1 MLSKFLRPG
10 DRIEL
15 QMVEHQRKDEDSQR
29 VFISEIHEILSE
41 DQMEIVMPM
50 EKTKLILLPVDVEY
64 DLTIYAQH
72 GLFQCF
78 ARVIDR
84 YKSNNVYIL
93 VVELTTNLR
102 KHQRREYYR
111 YSCALDMSSR
121 ELEENEIKAVELREP
136 FLLTPGL
143 PIKRSVIV
151 DISGGGLRF
160 VSEQRYEPESLIY
173 CSYSLLQN
181 DNKKKEYQIVGK
193 VLTVTELSNRRGT
206 YEHRVQYVDLDKDVR
221 EEIIRFIFEEER
233 KNRKKERYND
243 K

>member
-15 QMVEHQRKDEDSQR
+15 QMVERHKKDEESSR
-29 VFISEIHEILSE
+29 VFVSEIHEILSE

-111 YSCALDMSSR
+111 YSCALDMGSR
-121 ELEENEIKAVELREP
+121 ELEENEIKAVELKEP

-160 VSEQRYEPESLIY
+160 VSEQKYEPDSLIY

-181 DNKKKEYQIVGK
+181 GEKKLYEVVGK
-193 VLTVTELSNRRGT
+193 VLTVTELSNRRGS
-206 YEHRVQYVDLDKDVR
+206 YEHRVQYVDLDKEVR

>member
-1 MLSKFLRPG
+1 MLSKFLQPG

-15 QMVEHQRKDEDSQR
+15 EMVEHNKGNEDSHR
-29 VFISEIHEILSE
+29 VFVSEIHEILSE

-50 EKTKLILLPVDVEY
+50 EKTKLILLPIDKEY
-64 DLTIYAQH
+64 DLTLYGQN
-72 GLFQCF
+72 GVFQCF

-84 YKSNNVYIL
+84 YKSNNIYLL

-111 YSCALDMSSR
+111 YSCALEMCSR
-121 ELEENEIKAVELREP
+121 ELEEKEVKAVELKEP

-143 PIKRSVIV
+143 PLKRSVIV

-160 VSEQRYEPESLIY
+160 VSEHKYEPDSLVY
-173 CSYSLLQN
+173 CSYSLLNHNQ
-181 DNKKKEYQIVGK
+181 KKKYEIVGK
-193 VLTVTELSNRRGT
+193 VLTVTELANRRGT
-206 YEHRVQYVDLDKDVR
+206 YEHRVQYVDMDKEVR

>member
-15 QMVEHQRKDEDSQR
+15 QMVEHHKKDEESQR
-29 VFISEIHEILSE
+29 VFVSEIHEILSE

-121 ELEENEIKAVELREP
+121 ELEENEIKAVELKEP
-136 FLLTPGL
+136 FLMTPGL

-160 VSEQRYEPESLIY
+160 VSEQKYEPESLIY

-181 DNKKKEYQIVGK
+181 GMKKQYEIVGK
-193 VLTVTELSNRRGT
+193 VLTVTELSNRRGS
-206 YEHRVQYVDLDKDVR
+206 YEHRVQYVDLDKEVR

>member
-15 QMVEHQRKDEDSQR
+15 QMVEHQKKDEESQR

-121 ELEENEIKAVELREP
+121 ELEENEVKAVELKEP

-160 VSEQRYEPESLIY
+160 VSEQKYEPESLIC

-181 DNKKKEYQIVGK
+181 GTKKLYEIVGK
-193 VLTVTELSNRRGT
+193 VLTVTELTNRRGS

>member
-15 QMVEHQRKDEDSQR
+15 QMVERHKKEEESQR
-29 VFISEIHEILSE
+29 VFVSEVHEILSE

-50 EKTKLILLPVDVEY
+50 EKTKLILLPVDMEY

-111 YSCALDMSSR
+111 YSCALDMGSR
-121 ELEENEIKAVELREP
+121 ELEENEIKAVELKEP
-136 FLLTPGL
+136 FQLTPGL

-160 VSEQRYEPESLIY
+160 VSEQKYEPDSLIC

-181 DNKKKEYQIVGK
+181 GEKKLYEIVGK
-193 VLTVTELSNRRGT
+193 VLTVTELSNRRGSF
-206 YEHRVQYVDLDKDVR
+206 EHRVQYVDLDKDVR

>member
-15 QMVEHQRKDEDSQR
+15 QMVEHHRQNEDSQR
-29 VFISEIHEILSE
+29 VFISEIHEIISE

-64 DLTIYAQH
+64 DLTIYGQQ

-111 YSCALDMSSR
+111 YSCALDMANR
-121 ELEENEIKAVELREP
+121 ELEENEIKAIELREP

-160 VSEQRYEPESLIY
+160 VSEQKYEPESLIY
-173 CSYSLLQN
+173 CSYSLI
-181 DNKKKEYQIVGK
+181 NKDQKKQYEIVGK
-193 VLTVTELSNRRGT
+193 VLTVTELSNRRGS

>member
-15 QMVEHQRKDEDSQR
+15 QMVERHKKDEESAR
-29 VFISEIHEILSE
+29 VFVSEIHEILSE

-121 ELEENEIKAVELREP
+121 ELEENEIKAVELKEP

-160 VSEQRYEPESLIY
+160 VSEQKYEPESLIY
-173 CSYSLLQN
+173 CSYSLLQSGTR
-181 DNKKKEYQIVGK
+181 KKYEIVGK
-193 VLTVTELSNRRGT
+193 VLTVTELSNRRGS

>member
-15 QMVEHQRKDEDSQR
+15 QMVEHQKKEEDSQR
-29 VFISEIHEILSE
+29 VFISEIHEILSD

-111 YSCALDMSSR
+111 YSCALDMTSR
-121 ELEENEIKAVELREP
+121 ELEENEIKAIELKEP

-160 VSEQRYEPESLIY
+160 VSEQKYEPDSLIY

-181 DNKKKEYQIVGK
+181 KQKKQYEIVGK

-206 YEHRVQYVDLDKDVR
+206 YEHRVQYVDLEKDVR

>member
-15 QMVEHQRKDEDSQR
+15 QMVENQRPDDESQR
-29 VFISEIHEILSE
+29 VFVSEIHEILSE
-41 DQMEIVMPM
+41 DQMEIVMPI

-160 VSEQRYEPESLIY
+160 VSEQRYEPDSLIY
-173 CSYSLLQN
+173 CSYSLLQGKT
-181 DNKKKEYQIVGK
+181 KKKYEIVGK

-206 YEHRVQYVDLDKDVR
+206 YEHRVQYVDLDKEVR